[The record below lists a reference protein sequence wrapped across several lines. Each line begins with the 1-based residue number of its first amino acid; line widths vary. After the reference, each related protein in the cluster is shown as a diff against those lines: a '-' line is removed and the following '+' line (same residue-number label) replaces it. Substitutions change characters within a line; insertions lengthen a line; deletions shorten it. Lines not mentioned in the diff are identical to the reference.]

1 MDKNKSVAD
10 FMNSFLNT
18 PEPKIDNEY
27 YEIEEQYFRQF
38 GHGVPRE
45 MLPDSISTEQIKQ
58 AMKKC
63 ILSKKDNLFE
73 LLVPTAVICK
83 PRLCHLRRY
92 AEGGPLRCCAAEDEF

>member
-18 PEPKIDNEY
+18 PEPKIDNEHY
-27 YEIEEQYFRQF
+27 QTEAQYFRHF
-38 GHGVPRE
+38 AHRVPRE

-73 LLVPTAVICK
+73 LLGIIINDNY
-83 PRLCHLRRY
+83 LY
-92 AEGGPLRCCAAEDEF
+92 

>member
-45 MLPDSISTEQIKQ
+45 KFRCTLFSILNS
-58 AMKKC
+58 
-63 ILSKKDNLFE
+63 
-73 LLVPTAVICK
+73 
-83 PRLCHLRRY
+83 
-92 AEGGPLRCCAAEDEF
+92 